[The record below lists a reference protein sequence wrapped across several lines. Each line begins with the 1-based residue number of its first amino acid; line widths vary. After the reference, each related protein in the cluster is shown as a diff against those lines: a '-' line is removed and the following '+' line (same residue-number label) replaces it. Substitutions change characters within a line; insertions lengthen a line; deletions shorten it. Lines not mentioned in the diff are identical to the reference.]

1 MSFLLNPVFLL
12 VLLGVALVTTSASAI
27 GCFLYV
33 QRNAL
38 IGETLAHGCLPGIYC
53 AFLIG
58 GTRNLLWLTL
68 GATLSG
74 LLSSLLVDLIVT
86 KTRLNRDAAM
96 AIVLSSMFGF
106 GVVLL
111 SFIQQAGLPN
121 QNGLEDLF
129 FGNAAAMSKN
139 DVMTIGVLSSLIW
152 MTLFANFRK
161 IQLVLFDSEFSE
173 IQGVRPVVLRAL
185 ISTLAAVSV
194 AIGIQTAGAIL
205 MAALLIA
212 PAASARLWTNRLAPM
227 IVLAIIFGLIGGTLG
242 TLCSYLAPKMP
253 TGPWVVVC
261 MTALFC
267 FSVLGRRVSIWASRF
282 RQSL

>member
-38 IGETLAHGCLPGIYC
+38 LGETLAHGCLPGIYC

-74 LLSSLLVDLIVT
+74 LVSSLLVDLIVS
-86 KTRLNRDAAM
+86 KTRVSRDAGM
-96 AIVLSSMFGF
+96 AVVLSSMFGL

-129 FGNAAAMSKN
+129 FGNAAAMSQN
-139 DVMTIGVLSSLIW
+139 DVITIATLSAFVW
-152 MTLFANFRK
+152 MTLFVFFRK
-161 IQLVLFDSEFSE
+161 IQLVLFDPDFAE
-173 IQGVRPVVLRAL
+173 IQGVSPTVFRAL

-212 PAASARLWTNRLAPM
+212 PAATARLWTDRLAPM
-227 IVLAIIFGLIGGTLG
+227 VLLSIVFGLIGGGLG
-242 TLCSYLAPKMP
+242 TLCSYAAPKMP

-261 MTALFC
+261 MTGLFGI
-267 FSVLGRRVSIWASRF
+267 SVLLSRVSRWKAHSKSRT
-282 RQSL
+282 

>member
-38 IGETLAHGCLPGIYC
+38 LGETLAHGCLPGIYF

-58 GTRNLLWLTL
+58 GTRSLLWLTL

-86 KTRLNRDAAM
+86 KTRVSRDAAM
-96 AIVLSSMFGF
+96 AIVLSSMFGL

-111 SFIQQAGLPN
+111 SFIQQADLPN

-129 FGNAAAMSKN
+129 FGNAAAMSKE
-139 DVMTIGVLSSLIW
+139 DVITIGALSSFVW
-152 MTLFANFRK
+152 MTLFVYFRK
-161 IQLVLFDSEFSE
+161 IKLVLFDSDFAQ
-173 IQGVRPVVLRAL
+173 IQGVRPTVFRAL
-185 ISTLAAVSV
+185 ISSLAAVSV

-212 PAASARLWTNRLAPM
+212 PAATARLWTNRLGPM
-227 IVLAIIFGLIGGTLG
+227 ILLAIVFGLLGGGLG
-242 TLCSYLAPKMP
+242 TLCSYAAPKMP

-261 MTALFC
+261 MTGLFC
-267 FSVLGRRVSIWASRF
+267 FSVLFSRLSSWAGSIRD
-282 RQSL
+282 